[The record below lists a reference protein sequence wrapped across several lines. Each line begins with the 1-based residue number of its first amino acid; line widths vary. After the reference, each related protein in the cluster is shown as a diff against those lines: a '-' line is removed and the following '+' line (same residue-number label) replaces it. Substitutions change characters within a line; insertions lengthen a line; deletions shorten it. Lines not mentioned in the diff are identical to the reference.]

1 MDSSNY
7 IKGTNQKRNS
17 IHKGVS
23 YDMDIYPYYI
33 SDPVYKS
40 YFNFNNVPRYE
51 AKPRNVQ
58 IWGHPPKSKRI
69 LAPQIVVMNL
79 NTYFKENQY
88 DYDVLDSKL
97 FKSNL
102 NLFIKY
108 QEKMVKGKILKV
120 NKSALEFKDKSYK
133 FYLKYKKTITE
144 FLTHKYKNEWWE
156 EGIEDLESLFETV
169 MRDNW
174 DDFGYGDNPFIEY
187 PKRIFKSLPL
197 YLLFPPTVMLVIF
210 SKFKLESSYMAFKQK
225 NNIKFYYDY
234 LDLKRT
240 LKKHMENINY
250 ARDAGLKVDYT
261 INEYLESSDEL
272 LSGLNK
278 IKNGKY
284 YYNDNYLKKSSQQLI
299 SIPNSTN
306 EFVVFSSQY
315 RSTKADHEMAGW
327 GDYVATHPDYYP
339 NNYRQRENVPP
350 GFFTDSRNIEIVGMN
365 TFMIDEIYE
374 SKIDRL
380 FEYDIVGGNRKEI
393 SSINISSLY
402 GHDGYDEGGGHI
414 DTHGLI
420 YSNMKY
426 YKKNPDNSWNV
437 YTVKPQ
443 PVRDESNE
451 DWEYIGQS
459 KYSNIINYWHY
470 DKKTTKFG
478 WYTKLH
484 GDFQYLFKEARDETL
499 LYVVEFDRKI
509 EKIHMISEL
518 GIIENYNDTETSI
531 KEGYS
536 KFTPHF
542 DYLNNY
548 FSPISYPLMKMS
560 SINKVEKLMEEY
572 LDIIENKPLNFYQN
586 RGTGILTN
594 YISWKTVTP
603 MINYPKSIVPIK
615 Y

>member
-17 IHKGVS
+17 IFKEIS

-33 SDPVYKS
+33 SNSVYKS

-51 AKPRNVQ
+51 SRDRRMQ
-58 IWGHPPKSKRI
+58 IWGPPPKSKRI
-69 LAPQIVVMNL
+69 LAPQIIVMNL

-88 DYDVLDSKL
+88 DYDVLNSKL

-120 NKSALEFKDKSYK
+120 NKSALEFKDKSYN
-133 FYLKYKKTITE
+133 FYLEYKKTITE
-144 FLTHKYKNEWWE
+144 FLTHHYKNKWWE
-156 EGIEDLESLFETV
+156 EGIDDLESLFETM

-197 YLLFPPTVMLVIF
+197 YLLFPPSVMLLMF
-210 SKFKLESSYMAFKQK
+210 SKFKLESSYVLFKQK

-240 LKKHMENINY
+240 LNKHIENINY

-315 RSTKADHEMAGW
+315 RSTKADHEMAG
-327 GDYVATHPDYYP
+327 GGNYVARHPNYSANYYTL
-339 NNYRQRENVPP
+339 RENVPS
-350 GFFTDSRNIEIVGMN
+350 GFFTDLRDINIINSRYL
-365 TFMIDEIYE
+365 MISDTYQ
-374 SKIDRL
+374 SKIDKLYKYYIGRS
-380 FEYDIVGGNRKEI
+380 DRKII
-393 SSINISSLY
+393 SSIDISSLY
-402 GHDGYDEGGGHI
+402 EHEDWEEGGHI

-451 DWEYIGQS
+451 DWQYIGQS

-478 WYTKLH
+478 LYGGAKSK
-484 GDFQYLFKEARDETL
+484 GARDETL

-518 GIIENYNDTETSI
+518 GIIETYNDTETSI

-548 FSPISYPLMKMS
+548 FSPMS
-560 SINKVEKLMEEY
+560 SINKIEKIMEEY
-572 LDIIENKPLNFYQN
+572 LDVIENKPLNFYQN
-586 RGTGILTN
+586 SGTGILTN

>member
-17 IHKGVS
+17 IHKGIS

-33 SDPVYKS
+33 SDPIYKS

-51 AKPRNVQ
+51 SRDGRMQ
-58 IWGHPPKSKRI
+58 IWGPPPKSKRI

-88 DYDVLDSKL
+88 DYDVLNSKL

-120 NKSALEFKDKSYK
+120 NKSALEFKDKSYN

-144 FLTHKYKNEWWE
+144 FLTHQYKNKWWE
-156 EGIEDLESLFETV
+156 EGIDDLESLFETM

-174 DDFGYGDNPFIEY
+174 DDFGYHDNPFIEY

-197 YLLFPPTVMLVIF
+197 YLLFPPSVMLLIF
-210 SKFKLESSYMAFKQK
+210 SKFKLESSYMLFKQK

-240 LKKHMENINY
+240 LKEHVENINY

-284 YYNDNYLKKSSQQLI
+284 YYNDNYLRKSSQQLI

-315 RSTKADHEMAGW
+315 RSAKADHEMAGW
-327 GDYVATHPDYYP
+327 GDHVGTHPNYYA
-339 NNYRQRENVPP
+339 NQYTLRENVPP
-350 GFFTDSRNIEIVGMN
+350 GFFTDSRDIDIVN
-365 TFMIDEIYE
+365 SRYLMISDTYQ
-374 SKIDRL
+374 SKIDKL
-380 FEYDIVGGNRKEI
+380 FQYNIRGRDRKEI
-393 SSINISSLY
+393 SSIDISSLY
-402 GHDGYDEGGGHI
+402 QHEDWEAGNHI

-426 YKKNPDNSWNV
+426 YKKNLDNSWNV

-443 PVRDESNE
+443 PVTDESNE
-451 DWEYIGQS
+451 DWNYIGQS

-470 DKKTTKFG
+470 DKKTTKFKE
-478 WYTKLH
+478 YTRN

-518 GIIENYNDTETSI
+518 GIIETYNDTETSI

-548 FSPISYPLMKMS
+548 FSPMS
-560 SINKVEKLMEEY
+560 SINKIEKIMEEY
-572 LDIIENKPLNFYQN
+572 LDMIENKPLNFYQN

>member
-7 IKGTNQKRNS
+7 VKGTNQKRNS

-33 SDPVYKS
+33 SDPIYKS

-51 AKPRNVQ
+51 SRDGRMQ
-58 IWGHPPKSKRI
+58 IWGPPPKSKRI
-69 LAPQIVVMNL
+69 LAPQIIVMNL

-108 QEKMVKGKILKV
+108 QERMVKGKILKV

-133 FYLKYKKTITE
+133 FYLEYKKTITE
-144 FLTHKYKNEWWE
+144 FLTHHYKNKLWE
-156 EGIEDLESLFETV
+156 EGIDDFESLFETI
-169 MRDNW
+169 MTDNW

-197 YLLFPPTVMLVIF
+197 YLLFPPSVMLLIF
-210 SKFKLESSYMAFKQK
+210 SKFKLESSYMLFKQK
-225 NNIKFYYDY
+225 TNIKFYYDY
-234 LDLKRT
+234 LDLKTT
-240 LKKHMENINY
+240 LRKHIENINY
-250 ARDAGLKVDYT
+250 AREAGLKVDYS

-315 RSTKADHEMAGW
+315 RSTKADHEMAG
-327 GDYVATHPDYYP
+327 GGNYVATHPNYSSSYYTL
-339 NNYRQRENVPP
+339 RENVPP
-350 GFFTDSRNIEIVGMN
+350 GFFTDSRDINIVN
-365 TFMIDEIYE
+365 SRYLMISDTYE

-380 FEYDIVGGNRKEI
+380 FQYGIMGRDRKEI
-393 SSINISSLY
+393 SSIDISSLY
-402 GHDGYDEGGGHI
+402 GHEDWEEGGHI

-426 YKKNPDNSWNV
+426 YKRNPDNSWNV

-443 PVRDESNE
+443 PVRDKNNE

-478 WYTKLH
+478 WYEGEKSK
-484 GDFQYLFKEARDETL
+484 GARDETL

>member
-7 IKGTNQKRNS
+7 VKGTNQKRNS
-17 IHKGVS
+17 IHKGFS
-23 YDMDIYPYYI
+23 DDMDIYPYYI
-33 SDPVYKS
+33 SDPIYKS
-40 YFNFNNVPRYE
+40 YFNFNNVPRY
-51 AKPRNVQ
+51 KSRDGRMQ
-58 IWGHPPKSKRI
+58 IWGPPPKSKRI
-69 LAPQIVVMNL
+69 LAPQIIVMNL

-88 DYDVLDSKL
+88 DYDVLNSKL

-144 FLTHKYKNEWWE
+144 FLTHHYKNKWWE
-156 EGIEDLESLFETV
+156 EGMDDFESLFETIMTDV
-169 MRDNW
+169 W
-174 DDFGYGDNPFIEY
+174 DDFGYDDNPFIEY

-197 YLLFPPTVMLVIF
+197 YLLFPPSVMLLIF
-210 SKFKLESSYMAFKQK
+210 SKFKLESSYMLFKQK
-225 NNIKFYYDY
+225 TNIKLYYDY

-240 LKKHMENINY
+240 LKKHIENINY

-327 GDYVATHPDYYP
+327 GDYVATHPNYHP
-339 NNYRQRENVPP
+339 NTYSQRENVPP
-350 GFFTDSRNIEIVGMN
+350 GFFTDLTDIDIVN
-365 TFMIDEIYE
+365 NRYLMISDTYE

-380 FEYDIVGGNRKEI
+380 FEYDIRGRYRKEI
-393 SSINISSLY
+393 SSIDISSLY
-402 GHDGYDEGGGHI
+402 QHSDWENGGHI

-443 PVRDESNE
+443 PVTDESNFTGQ
-451 DWEYIGQS
+451 YIGQS
-459 KYSNIINYWHY
+459 KYSNIIKYWQY
-470 DKKTTKFG
+470 DKKTTEFIRG
-478 WYTKLH
+478 IE
-484 GDFQYLFKEARDETL
+484 GARAEKVREETL

-518 GIIENYNDTETSI
+518 GIIETYNDTETSI
-531 KEGYS
+531 REGYS

-548 FSPISYPLMKMS
+548 FSPMS
-560 SINKVEKLMEEY
+560 SINKIEKIMEEY

>member
-7 IKGTNQKRNS
+7 VKGTNQKRNS

-23 YDMDIYPYYI
+23 YDMDLYPYYI

-51 AKPRNVQ
+51 VKARNVQ
-58 IWGHPPKSKRI
+58 IWGPPPKSKRI

-88 DYDVLDSKL
+88 DYDVLNSKL

-108 QEKMVKGKILKV
+108 QERMVKGKILKV

-144 FLTHKYKNEWWE
+144 FLTHHYKNKWWE
-156 EGIEDLESLFETV
+156 EGIDDLESVFEMI

-187 PKRIFKSLPL
+187 PKRIFKTLPL
-197 YLLFPPTVMLVIF
+197 YLLFPPTVMLVFF
-210 SKFKLESSYMAFKQK
+210 SKFKLESSYMLFKQK
-225 NNIKFYYDY
+225 NNIKFYYAY

-240 LKKHMENINY
+240 LQKHVENINY
-250 ARDAGLKVDYT
+250 ASGAGLKVDYT
-261 INEYLESSDEL
+261 LNEYLESSEEL

-327 GDYVATHPDYYP
+327 GNYVATHPDYYA
-339 NNYRQRENVPP
+339 NNYILSENVPP
-350 GFFTDSRNIEIVGMN
+350 GFFTDSREIDISNNQYLWLSDLNGLGYKN
-365 TFMIDEIYE
+365 
-374 SKIDRL
+374 KIDRL
-380 FEYDIVGGNRKEI
+380 LEHSIIGRNRKKI
-393 SSINISSLY
+393 NSIDISSLY
-402 GHDGYDEGGGHI
+402 GHDDERRGGHI
-414 DTHGLI
+414 DTQGLI

-451 DWEYIGQS
+451 DWQYIGQS

-478 WYTKLH
+478 LYEGAKSK
-484 GDFQYLFKEARDETL
+484 GARDETL

-518 GIIENYNDTETSI
+518 GIIETYNDTETSI

-548 FSPISYPLMKMS
+548 FSPMS
-560 SINKVEKLMEEY
+560 SINKIEKLMEEY